1 MSGNISAYLPN
12 FPKMR
17 LPRLKSLAGAELN
30 EAKKIL
36 ASETTRI
43 LHGETAAKEAAETA
57 RRTFEEGSLA
67 EGLPTFEVDGA
78 RIAENIPVATLA
90 NLVGLTSSA
99 SEARRFIQGGGLRL
113 NDQVVSDTKAVIGP
127 TDVTEAGVI
136 KLSVGRKK
144 HILVKPV

>member
-1 MSGNISAYLPN
+1 M
-12 FPKMR
+12 
-17 LPRLKSLAGAELN
+17 
-30 EAKKIL
+30 
-36 ASETTRI
+36 
-43 LHGETAAKEAAETA
+43 
-57 RRTFEEGSLA
+57 A
-67 EGLPTFEVDGA
+67 EGLPTVEVDGA

-90 NLVGLTSSA
+90 NLAGLTSSA
-99 SEARRFIQGGGLRL
+99 SEARRLIQGGGLRL